1 VGTFSTTDPDD
12 TNGTEAFTYAL
23 VPGAGDWDNG
33 LFNLDSNGTLTILAT
48 TDYEQRLIDSNRTPL
63 LHTELNASFLDANY
77 SANLYLTPQAQYPTW
92 TIRVRTSDSVGAS
105 YEETVLI
112 ASLDRDDTIPV
123 ITFAGSQTGTQ
134 TVWTPVIYPVYDGSD
149 NVDGNITHLV
159 VLDDN
164 LTTQQPGTYLLHHD
178 VTDVAGNN
186 ATRLTYTLTVINQ
199 NPIDLNL
206 TNALIE
212 ENLPVGTYI
221 GNFSTTDPDDPDNN
235 KSYAY
240 DLINQPANL
249 PLSLDLNG
257 TLVTTAILDFEQVE
271 SYTITVR
278 TTDQFGGS
286 YNENFTIYVVDAFP
300 PYVETGAANR
310 SSISSYSLYGSVIDE
325 GGISGILERGFM
337 VAEKPIMG
345 LSDEGSA
352 RIISTDQ
359 DNNFSAQFTTNR
371 PGRTF
376 YYRAYAITAESDY
389 LGTESTF
396 ITPVIP
402 TAGFWSDGIPMEGAP
417 DWWVSSWFGSYYA
430 PQDNQW
436 IMHSEL
442 GWVYPSPSM
451 EGGVWLWK
459 DGLKWLWTDS
469 ERFPFLHS
477 IEEDSWLYF
486 YGNLEEKRLF
496 YSYRAKKWIVVNNG
510 VIEQNV
516 NSSISTGDTD
526 QPNESTPGVSNPD
539 GVE

>member
-1 VGTFSTTDPDD
+1 
-12 TNGTEAFTYAL
+12 
-23 VPGAGDWDNG
+23 
-33 LFNLDSNGTLTILAT
+33 
-48 TDYEQRLIDSNRTPL
+48 
-63 LHTELNASFLDANY
+63 
-77 SANLYLTPQAQYPTW
+77 
-92 TIRVRTSDSVGAS
+92 
-105 YEETVLI
+105 
-112 ASLDRDDTIPV
+112 
-123 ITFAGSQTGTQ
+123 
-134 TVWTPVIYPVYDGSD
+134 
-149 NVDGNITHLV
+149 
-159 VLDDN
+159 
-164 LTTQQPGTYLLHHD
+164 
-178 VTDVAGNN
+178 
-186 ATRLTYTLTVINQ
+186 VINQ

-206 TNALIE
+206 TNALVE

-271 SYTITVR
+271 NYTITVR

-286 YNENFTIYVVDAFP
+286 YNENFIIYVVDAFP
-300 PYVETGAANR
+300 PYVETGSANR
-310 SSISSYSLYGSVIDE
+310 DSFGSYSLYGAVIDE

-337 VAEKPIMG
+337 VSEKPIMG
-345 LSDEGSA
+345 LSDEGAA

-359 DNNFSAQFTTNR
+359 DNNFSAQYTTNR

-396 ITPVIP
+396 RTPAIA

-417 DWWVSSWFGSYYA
+417 DWWVSSWFGSYYS

-486 YGNLEEKRLF
+486 YGNMEEKRLF

-516 NSSISTGDTD
+516 NSSLSTDDTD
-526 QPNESTPGVSNPD
+526 QPTESIQGVTNPD